1 MAELNSLEQ
10 KVCDEAVAKIE
21 KAFVLEALGRSDYS
35 VAKSASQTG
44 RQRSNFQAQLKKTQP
59 RKSSL
64 SSPYLFIRS

>member
-1 MAELNSLEQ
+1 MAELNSLEEN
-10 KVCDEAVAKIE
+10 VRDEAVAKIE

-35 VAKSASQTG
+35 VTQPASQTG
-44 RQRSNFQAQLKKTQP
+44 MQRSNFQALRKEIQP